1 MKILAFGSAAL
12 MDGFALLGIE
22 THADPQAQ
30 EIETR
35 LSTLIQARERA
46 LIFMQQ
52 DLMNQEVPSIARL
65 RLQGGSILVC
75 EIPGLQAADDY
86 RPQVDQLIRRVLGAS
101 VLEKRLGH

>member
-22 THADPQAQ
+22 THADPRAQ
-30 EIETR
+30 EIESR
-35 LSTLIQARERA
+35 LSALVQARERA

-52 DLMNQEVPSIARL
+52 DLMSREVPSIARL

-75 EIPGLQAADDY
+75 EIPDLQAAGDY
-86 RPQVDQLIRRVLGAS
+86 HPQVDELIKRVLGAS